1 MMFMLSFI
9 VGAGAIFCS
18 HCGHGPALHGARFCI
33 RCGTALVVCALSST
47 LTIVGRPPSDER
59 PDHPD
64 YKPQKKAMRIADFFI
79 PSVTCKKRKQD
90 HTPPTSTR
98 KYEKL
103 SCPYCSKTCDGNAA
117 LQNHKI
123 SKHSREMNA
132 QQPTLYEYSTARAAH
147 IHEAL
152 KFGAAPGSCKKY
164 RGKYTQLGLD
174 KDDLICNVALNA
186 ASGGGRKVRAR
197 CVEDAMNAIRD
208 NEQYH
213 NDSGDDSGGES

>member
-1 MMFMLSFI
+1 
-9 VGAGAIFCS
+9 
-18 HCGHGPALHGARFCI
+18 
-33 RCGTALVVCALSST
+33 
-47 LTIVGRPPSDER
+47 
-59 PDHPD
+59 
-64 YKPQKKAMRIADFFI
+64 MRIKDFFI

-147 IHEAL
+147 IQEMVKL
-152 KFGAAPGSCKKY
+152 TVQSLVYRVECMYTGVPGMPWMLEPWKY
-164 RGKYTQLGLD
+164 CT
-174 KDDLICNVALNA
+174 
-186 ASGGGRKVRAR
+186 S
-197 CVEDAMNAIRD
+197 AM
-208 NEQYH
+208 YV
-213 NDSGDDSGGES
+213 

>member
-1 MMFMLSFI
+1 MMFMLSFF
-9 VGAGAIFCS
+9 VEL
-18 HCGHGPALHGARFCI
+18 GPALHGARFCI

-132 QQPTLYEYSTARAAH
+132 QQLTLYEYSTARAAH
-147 IHEAL
+147 IQEMVKL
-152 KFGAAPGSCKKY
+152 TVQSLVY
-164 RGKYTQLGLD
+164 RGKFTELGVD
-174 KDDLICNVALNA
+174 KDDVICNVALNTTQ
-186 ASGGGRKVRAR
+186 GGGRKVKAR
-197 CVEDAMNAIRD
+197 CVEDAMKAIRD
-208 NEQYH
+208 NEQYD
-213 NDSGDDSGGES
+213 NESDGDSEDES